1 MQFYIQFA
9 TSIQTELLNWNLIPR
24 NILSSVLNN
33 VQPWITLLSVFNSS
47 LCSWQKCLLKVTC
60 LALCHIIR
68 CADAIRA
75 VGEGRHML
83 ICAQRLCVS
92 GGAGGGVQYRG
103 KCLWRCDE
111 VEEGS
116 QSSTAAQTPRSSLCI
131 HRHYLHKYFI
141 SICAG
146 KIRSFSIVFFWKD
159 CLSAARKGQRWRPVV
174 VYWRQRRA
182 GSDWRGSLWKQ
193 SSVVYQH
200 RYQLTFLSNLEGSI
214 LISEQ
219 RNLVGWDGEGCR
231 DVHLEINVTR
241 ILMI

>member
-1 MQFYIQFA
+1 M
-9 TSIQTELLNWNLIPR
+9 
-24 NILSSVLNN
+24 
-33 VQPWITLLSVFNSS
+33 
-47 LCSWQKCLLKVTC
+47 TC
-60 LALCHIIR
+60 LALWHIIR

-116 QSSTAAQTPRSSLCI
+116 QSGTAAQTPRSSLCI

-141 SICAG
+141 RLCAG
-146 KIRSFSIVFFWKD
+146 NIRSFSIVFFWKD
-159 CLSAARKGQRWRPVV
+159 CLSGAREGQRWRPVV
-174 VYWRQRRA
+174 VYWRQCRA

-219 RNLVGWDGEGCR
+219 RNITVLLHTMILFI
-231 DVHLEINVTR
+231 DVFSINMFRFVVVTLL
-241 ILMI
+241 ILIVFVPSKYWFSFVKLFMPV